1 MGLESRPRRRIA
13 WDWLRS
19 GARHHAAEEIR
30 CRCGNRYA
38 ENGRKGLVLVATDFH
53 LTAGAGGQ
61 VEDVIVARSLEK
73 TYGDV
78 RAVRGIDFT
87 IRRGECFAFLGPNGA
102 GKSSTIRMLSCLS
115 PISGGEL
122 IVLGRKADIGERRI
136 KERLGIVSQDDN
148 VDPDLSLMENLL
160 VYARYFG
167 MPRAEAEQHAEQLL
181 TFMQLEGRSKAA
193 VRELSGGMRRRLV
206 IARALMHRPDIL
218 VLDEPTTGLDPQA
231 RLLVWGAVQQ
241 LKAQGVTIVLTT
253 HYMDEAERLAD
264 RLVVM
269 DHGRILQEDAPR
281 PLIERT
287 VGREAVEIWQRDGG
301 DDQAFIAAA
310 EDALLL
316 SDRHGETL
324 VLYAADPGRIGQNF
338 ASHGLAPERMLVR
351 PTNLEDVFLT
361 LTGRDLRE

>member
-1 MGLESRPRRRIA
+1 MLPVGSAEPKEILRPGGNGYAKNSRKELVPVAADLGLDSS
-13 WDWLRS
+13 S
-19 GARHHAAEEIR
+19 GDLHEE
-30 CRCGNRYA
+30 
-38 ENGRKGLVLVATDFH
+38 
-53 LTAGAGGQ
+53 
-61 VEDVIVARSLEK
+61 VIVARGLEK
-73 TYGDV
+73 TYADV
-78 RAVRGIDFT
+78 RAVRGVDFT

-115 PISGGEL
+115 PVSGGEL
-122 IVLGRKADIGERRI
+122 TVLGQRADIGARRI

-160 VYARYFG
+160 VYAHYFG
-167 MPRAEAEQHAEQLL
+167 MPSAEARQHAEELL

-241 LKAQGVTIVLTT
+241 LKAQGVTVVLTT

-287 VGREAVEIWQRDGG
+287 VGREAVEIWHRQG
-301 DDQAFIAAA
+301 DDQPYIAAA
-310 EDALLL
+310 GDALLL
-316 SDRHGETL
+316 SDRHGDTL
-324 VLYAADPGRIGQNF
+324 VLYASEPGRIGQEF
-338 ASHGLAPERMLVR
+338 ARQGLAPERMLVR
-351 PTNLEDVFLT
+351 PPNLEDVFLT

>member
-1 MGLESRPRRRIA
+1 MAIA
-13 WDWLRS
+13 A
-19 GARHHAAEEIR
+19 G
-30 CRCGNRYA
+30 GYA
-38 ENGRKGLVLVATDFH
+38 KELVMVATQQAPARD
-53 LTAGAGGQ
+53 LP
-61 VEDVIVARSLEK
+61 EEVIVARGLTK

-78 RAVRGIDFT
+78 PAVRGVDFT
-87 IRRGECFAFLGPNGA
+87 IHRGECFAFLGPNGA

-115 PISGGEL
+115 PRSGGEL
-122 IVLGRKADIGERRI
+122 QVLALPADIGERRI
-136 KERLGIVSQDDN
+136 KERLGIVAQDDN

-167 MPRAEAEQHAEQLL
+167 MPAGEAKEHADALL
-181 TFMQLEGRSKAA
+181 AFMQLEGRSRAA

-241 LKAQGVTIVLTT
+241 LKSQGVTIVLTT
-253 HYMDEAERLAD
+253 HYMEEAERLAD

-269 DHGRILQEDAPR
+269 DHGRILEEDAPR

-287 VGREAVEIWQRDGG
+287 VGREAVKIWQQEGE
-301 DDQAFIAAA
+301 DDAACVAAA
-310 EDALLL
+310 GDGLLL
-316 SDRHGETL
+316 SDRHGDTL
-324 VLYAADPGRIGQNF
+324 VLYSAESGRIGQAF
-338 ASHGLAPERMLVR
+338 ARHGLSPQRMLVR

>member
-1 MGLESRPRRRIA
+1 LA
-13 WDWLRS
+13 K
-19 GARHHAAEEIR
+19 EI
-30 CRCGNRYA
+30 GP
-38 ENGRKGLVLVATDFH
+38 
-53 LTAGAGGQ
+53 AGGNGYTVPGCKEL
-61 VEDVIVARSLEK
+61 VEVERELSAVPAARDLPEEVIVARDLRK

-78 RAVRGIDFT
+78 QAVRGVDFT
-87 IRRGECFAFLGPNGA
+87 IRRGECFSFLGPNGA

-115 PISGGEL
+115 PVTGGEL
-122 IVLGRKADIGERRI
+122 TVLGLPADIGERRI

-148 VDPDLSLMENLL
+148 VDADLSLMENLL
-160 VYARYFG
+160 VYARYFA
-167 MPRAEAEQHAEQLL
+167 MPAAQARAHAEELL

-206 IARALMHRPDIL
+206 IARALMHQPDIL

-241 LKAQGVTIVLTT
+241 LKAQGVTVVLTT

-269 DHGRILQEDAPR
+269 DHGRILEQDEPR

-287 VGREAVEIWQRDGG
+287 VGREAVEIWQREGE
-301 DDQAFIAAA
+301 DDEAFAAA
-310 EDALLL
+310 AGADLLL
-316 SDRHGETL
+316 ADRHGDTL
-324 VLYAADPGRIGQNF
+324 VLYAREAGRIGQAF
-338 ASHGLAPERMLVR
+338 AREGLSPQRMLVR

-361 LTGRDLRE
+361 LTGRELRE